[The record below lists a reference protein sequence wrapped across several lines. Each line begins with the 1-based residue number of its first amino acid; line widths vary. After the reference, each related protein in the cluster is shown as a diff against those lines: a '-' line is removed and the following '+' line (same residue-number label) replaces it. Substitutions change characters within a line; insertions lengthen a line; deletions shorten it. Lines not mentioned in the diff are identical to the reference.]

1 MISFA
6 YLGPL
11 EIQVHGRAERIPG
24 RKQRQLLATLLIR
37 NGQIVSIGEISE
49 ELWPEEPPKGAENA
63 IQAHVSRLRRM
74 LYDRSGS
81 HFPLLTRDPG
91 YQLDVPPDRVDAARF
106 QELCNQARQR
116 RGEGASPVLAL
127 YREAL
132 GLWRGPALQDV
143 PCGPIRDAE
152 AARLNRMKTLVATR
166 VIEINLDE
174 GYRPEEIIPVL
185 EELISRNP
193 LHERLY
199 GQLMVALDRAGH
211 PKEALEIYQEL
222 RREWRTNSAFRHR
235 RHSSGGCIRFWGE
248 RMTNERRT
256 D

>member
-11 EIQVHGRAERIPG
+11 EIQGPGRAERVPG

-37 NGQIVSIGEISE
+37 HGQIVSIAEIGD

-63 IQAHVSRLRRM
+63 VQAHVSRLRRM
-74 LYDRSGS
+74 LHDRVGPHSS
-81 HFPLLTRDPG
+81 LLTRDPG

-106 QELCNQARQR
+106 QELCNEARR
-116 RGEGASPVLAL
+116 HGSGTASPALAL

-143 PCGPIRDAE
+143 PSGPIRDAE
-152 AARLNRMKTLVATR
+152 AARLDRMRTLVATR
-166 VIEINLDE
+166 VIEVNLNE
-174 GYRPEEIIPVL
+174 GYRPEEIIPVI
-185 EELISRNP
+185 EDLISRNP

-211 PKEALEIYQEL
+211 PEEALEIYQEL
-222 RREWRTNSAFRHR
+222 RRRMAHELGLPPSLALDR
-235 RHSSGGCIRFWGE
+235 RMHSILE
-248 RMTNERRT
+248 RAN
-256 D
+256 DK